1 MPLIDERGRILGRFN
16 LIDALIG
23 LVVLVLIPLAYG
35 AFLLFRPNPPRVAAI
50 QPNRVEEHRKTTLT
64 VTGSD
69 LRPFLLAKIGDKV
82 IGFLVESPTRGE
94 INVPDDVPAG
104 TYDLTLLDRG
114 QPLVRVPAALTV
126 VPPPP
131 PPKPPEPD
139 PSTVVDVQVLGRFI
153 GLARGVADGLKR
165 GAEFRLASA
174 TADRPPIVQVLALQT
189 PQPETQRIRT
199 GQNRFVTVP
208 STRNFQVAAVVRLR
222 CAVVDADCKV
232 GDTPIGENVSIALV
246 AQPRGDQ
253 VQKTSGETAT
263 PPAPASVTFVVEDV
277 RPADAP
283 PTLPPASRSAWATV
297 RVRFNGTPELIAR
310 LHPGDTDV
318 PGQQAFD
325 SGSRAVLT
333 TIGSDRRQVPVTSNF
348 GAVQLQEEMVRFT
361 ATVRVPVTFIGAS
374 ASTSSSW
381 TYKGQ
386 VVRIGV
392 PFTFETLNGQLAGWV
407 VDMQIGQGPAQ

>member
-1 MPLIDERGRILGRFN
+1 MALIDEHGRLFGRFN

-23 LVVLVLIPLAYG
+23 LVVLALIPLAYG
-35 AFLLFRPNPPRVAAI
+35 AFLLFRPNPPRVSAI
-50 QPNRVEEHRKTTLT
+50 EPNRVEEHRKTTLN
-64 VTGSD
+64 VTGTD

-82 IGFLVESPTRGE
+82 TGFLVESPTRGE

-104 TYDLTLLDRG
+104 TYDVTLLDRG
-114 QPLVRVPAALTV
+114 QPLVRVPSALTV

-131 PPKPPEPD
+131 PPKPAEPD
-139 PSTVVDVQVLGRFI
+139 PSTEIDVQVLGRFI
-153 GLARGVADGLKR
+153 GLGRGAADGLKR
-165 GAEFRLASA
+165 GAQFRLASA
-174 TADRPPIVQVLALQT
+174 AVDRQPIAQVLALQA

-208 STRNFQVAAVVRLR
+208 STRNFQVAAVIKLR

-232 GDTPIGENVSIALV
+232 GGTPVGENASIAFV
-246 AQPRGDQ
+246 AQPRGDE
-253 VQKTSGETAT
+253 VQKTSGETAPT
-263 PPAPASVTFVVEDV
+263 SPAAVTFVIEDV
-277 RPADAP
+277 RPVDAP
-283 PTLPPASRSAWATV
+283 PALPPASRNAWATV

-310 LHPGDTDV
+310 LQPGDVDV

-325 SGSRAVLT
+325 SGSRAVLA
-333 TIGSDRRQVPVTSNF
+333 TIGNDRKSVAVTSTF

-361 ATVRVPVTFIGAS
+361 ATVRVPVTFIPAGAT
-374 ASTSSSW
+374 TSSSW

-392 PFTFETLNGQLAGWV
+392 PFTFETLDGQLAGWV
-407 VDMQIGQGPAQ
+407 LDMQIGQGPR